1 MIISIEAQ
9 IGAGKSSLIEQ
20 LKTAKFHKP
29 HLVIAEQVS
38 EWTSIKNEDGKNIL
52 ELFYTD
58 KKKYSYMFQSFVLFS
73 RVHHLLKTVKEN
85 PNTIIICERS
95 HLTDLMVFAQSLL
108 ELDDLQSIE
117 MTVYKQWH
125 EMIRDLFHLNISG
138 FVYLK
143 ASPETCMKRIIE
155 RSRSGEST
163 IDMSYL
169 NLLHEKHEDWLSTEN
184 GFDKQSGKPVL
195 VLDGEIHK
203 SSTDRENQ
211 ILTIA
216 EFVRKI
222 ETDQKRP
229 DWCW

>member
-9 IGAGKSSLIEQ
+9 IGAGKSSLIDQ

-29 HLVIAEQVS
+29 HLVIPEQVG
-38 EWTSIKNEDGKNIL
+38 EWTSIKDESGKNIL

-85 PNTIIICERS
+85 PNTIIVCERS

-108 ELDDLQSIE
+108 ELEDLQTIE

-125 EMIRDLFHLNISG
+125 EMIRDLFKLNISG

-169 NLLHEKHEDWLSTEN
+169 NLLHEKHEDWLYTKN

-203 SSTDRENQ
+203 SSTGREEQ
-211 ILTIA
+211 LATIV

-222 ETDQKRP
+222 EHDRP